1 MYKVVIDIG
10 DWSWD
15 EEQKLTIETS
25 DFDKAQI
32 IQEFVEFQKEH
43 GWAADYDLVEDY
55 EEEEDEVEEDEVEE
69 DEVEE
74 DEVEEDEVEED
85 EIAEYS
91 VGDIVE
97 DEDGL
102 VWELVG

>member
-15 EEQKLTIETS
+15 EEQKLTIETG

-43 GWAADYDLVEDY
+43 GWAADYEAVEY
-55 EEEEDEVEEDEVEE
+55 EEEEIEEEEV
-69 DEVEE
+69 
-74 DEVEEDEVEED
+74 
-85 EIAEYS
+85 AEYS

>member
-1 MYKVVIDIG
+1 MYKVEIEIG

-15 EEQKLTIETS
+15 EDQKVTIES
-25 DFDKAQI
+25 GDFDKIQI
-32 IQEFVEFQKEH
+32 IQEFIEFQKDH
-43 GWAADYDLVEDY
+43 GWAVDYDVVEYDNEEVEEF
-55 EEEEDEVEEDEVEE
+55 EEEEVE
-69 DEVEE
+69 
-74 DEVEEDEVEED
+74 
-85 EIAEYS
+85 YQ

>member
-15 EEQKLTIETS
+15 EDQTVTIQTA

-55 EEEEDEVEEDEVEE
+55 EEEEDE
-69 DEVEE
+69 EE

>member
-15 EEQKLTIETS
+15 EDQKVTIETD
-25 DFDKAQI
+25 DFEKAQLI
-32 IQEFVEFQKEH
+32 VEFVEFQKDH
-43 GWAADYDLVEDY
+43 GWAVDYDVVED
-55 EEEEDEVEEDEVEE
+55 EDCEDEEEDEEEVEEDEE
-69 DEVEE
+69 DEE
-74 DEVEEDEVEED
+74 
-85 EIAEYS
+85 AEYA

>member
-15 EEQKLTIETS
+15 EDQKLTIETG

-32 IQEFVEFQKEH
+32 IQEFVEFQKEY
-43 GWAADYDLVEDY
+43 GWAADYELVEDY
-55 EEEEDEVEEDEVEE
+55 EEEEEEEV
-69 DEVEE
+69 
-74 DEVEEDEVEED
+74 
-85 EIAEYS
+85 EYS

>member
-1 MYKVVIDIG
+1 MYKLIIDLG

-15 EEQKLTIETS
+15 EDQKLTIETS
-25 DFDKAQI
+25 DFDKALI
-32 IQEFVEFQKEH
+32 IQEFIEFQKDH

-55 EEEEDEVEEDEVEE
+55 EEEEEEEEEEEVEDEEE
-69 DEVEE
+69 D
-74 DEVEEDEVEED
+74 
-85 EIAEYS
+85 AEYA

-97 DEDGL
+97 DDDGL

>member
-10 DWSWD
+10 NWSWD
-15 EEQKLTIETS
+15 EDQTVTIETD
-25 DFDKAQI
+25 DFDKVLI
-32 IQEFVEFQKEH
+32 IQEFIEFQKEH
-43 GWAADYDLVEDY
+43 GWAADYDLVEDDEDEDEVEDEV
-55 EEEEDEVEEDEVEE
+55 EEEEDEV
-69 DEVEE
+69 
-74 DEVEEDEVEED
+74 
-85 EIAEYS
+85 AEYA

>member
-15 EEQKLTIETS
+15 EDQTVTIQTA

-55 EEEEDEVEEDEVEE
+55 EEDEEDAQCDEEVEDEEE
-69 DEVEE
+69 V
-74 DEVEEDEVEED
+74 
-85 EIAEYS
+85 AEYS

>member
-1 MYKVVIDIG
+1 MYKVEIDIG

-15 EEQKLTIETS
+15 EDQKVTIQTD
-25 DFDKAQI
+25 DFDKVQI
-32 IQEFVEFQKEH
+32 IQEFILFQQDY

-55 EEEEDEVEEDEVEE
+55 EEEEEVEDEEDEEDEDEVEY
-69 DEVEE
+69 
-74 DEVEEDEVEED
+74 
-85 EIAEYS
+85 A

-102 VWELVG
+102 VWELIG

>member
-1 MYKVVIDIG
+1 MYKVIIDLG

-15 EEQKLTIETS
+15 EDQTVTIETS
-25 DFDKAQI
+25 DFDKVQI
-32 IQEFVEFQKEH
+32 IQEFIEFQKDH

-55 EEEEDEVEEDEVEE
+55 EEEEEVEED
-69 DEVEE
+69 
-74 DEVEEDEVEED
+74 EED
-85 EIAEYS
+85 EIAEYA

-97 DEDGL
+97 DDDGL

>member
-1 MYKVVIDIG
+1 MYKVIIDIG

-25 DFDKAQI
+25 DFDKVQI
-32 IQEFVEFQKEH
+32 IQEFIAFQQEH

-55 EEEEDEVEEDEVEE
+55 EEEEEEVEDEEDEEE
-69 DEVEE
+69 EE
-74 DEVEEDEVEED
+74 
-85 EIAEYS
+85 AEYA

-97 DEDGL
+97 DDDGL
-102 VWELVG
+102 VWELIG

>member
-15 EEQKLTIETS
+15 EEQKLTIETG

-55 EEEEDEVEEDEVEE
+55 DDEEEEEDEAEDAQCDEEVEDEEE
-69 DEVEE
+69 V
-74 DEVEEDEVEED
+74 
-85 EIAEYS
+85 AEYS

>member
-15 EEQKLTIETS
+15 EDQKVTIETG

-43 GWAADYDLVEDY
+43 GWAADYELVEDY
-55 EEEEDEVEEDEVEE
+55 EEEEEEEV
-69 DEVEE
+69 
-74 DEVEEDEVEED
+74 
-85 EIAEYS
+85 EYS

>member
-1 MYKVVIDIG
+1 MYKVIIDLG
-10 DWSWD
+10 EWSWD

-25 DFDKAQI
+25 DFDKALI

-55 EEEEDEVEEDEVEE
+55 EEEEEVEDEEVEDE
-69 DEVEE
+69 
-74 DEVEEDEVEED
+74 EED

-97 DEDGL
+97 DDDGL

>member
-15 EEQKLTIETS
+15 EEQKVTIETG

-69 DEVEE
+69 DE
-74 DEVEEDEVEED
+74 
-85 EIAEYS
+85 IAEYS

>member
-1 MYKVVIDIG
+1 MYKVIIDIG

-25 DFDKAQI
+25 DFDKALI
-32 IQEFVEFQKEH
+32 IQEFIEFQKDH

-55 EEEEDEVEEDEVEE
+55 EEEDEEVEVEDEEEEDEE
-69 DEVEE
+69 
-74 DEVEEDEVEED
+74 
-85 EIAEYS
+85 AEYA
-91 VGDIVE
+91 VGDFVE

>member
-15 EEQKLTIETS
+15 EDQTVTIQTD

-32 IQEFVEFQKEH
+32 IQEFIEFQKDH

-55 EEEEDEVEEDEVEE
+55 DDEEDEVEEDEVE
-69 DEVEE
+69 DEEKVDEE
-74 DEVEEDEVEED
+74 EEV
-85 EIAEYS
+85 AEYS

>member
-1 MYKVVIDIG
+1 MYKVIIDIG

-25 DFDKAQI
+25 DFDKVQI
-32 IQEFVEFQKEH
+32 IQEFIAFQQEH

-55 EEEEDEVEEDEVEE
+55 EEEVEDEEDEEE
-69 DEVEE
+69 EVEY
-74 DEVEEDEVEED
+74 
-85 EIAEYS
+85 A

-97 DEDGL
+97 DDDGL
-102 VWELVG
+102 VWELIG

>member
-1 MYKVVIDIG
+1 MYKVIIDLG

-15 EEQKLTIETS
+15 EDQKLTIETS
-25 DFDKAQI
+25 DFDKALI

-55 EEEEDEVEEDEVEE
+55 DDEEEEEDEAEDAQCDEEVEE
-69 DEVEE
+69 EEVEY
-74 DEVEEDEVEED
+74 
-85 EIAEYS
+85 A

-97 DEDGL
+97 DDDGL

>member
-1 MYKVVIDIG
+1 MYKVEIDIG

-15 EEQKLTIETS
+15 EDQKVTIQTS
-25 DFDKAQI
+25 DFDKVQI
-32 IQEFVEFQKEH
+32 IQEFIAFQQEH

-55 EEEEDEVEEDEVEE
+55 EEEEEVEDEENEE
-69 DEVEE
+69 EE
-74 DEVEEDEVEED
+74 
-85 EIAEYS
+85 AEYA

-97 DEDGL
+97 DDDGL

>member
-1 MYKVVIDIG
+1 MYKVIIDIG

-25 DFDKAQI
+25 DFDKALI
-32 IQEFVEFQKEH
+32 IQEFVEFQKDH

-55 EEEEDEVEEDEVEE
+55 DDEEEEEDEGEDAQCDEEVEE
-69 DEVEE
+69 E
-74 DEVEEDEVEED
+74 DG
-85 EIAEYS
+85 EYA

>member
-1 MYKVVIDIG
+1 MYKVIIDIG

-25 DFDKAQI
+25 DFDKVQI
-32 IQEFVEFQKEH
+32 IQEFIAFQQEH
-43 GWAADYDLVEDY
+43 GWAADYDLVEDD
-55 EEEEDEVEEDEVEE
+55 EEEEEVEDEVEEDEE
-69 DEVEE
+69 D
-74 DEVEEDEVEED
+74 
-85 EIAEYS
+85 AEYA

-102 VWELVG
+102 VWELLG

>member
-1 MYKVVIDIG
+1 MYKVIIDLG

-15 EEQKLTIETS
+15 EDQKLTIETS
-25 DFDKAQI
+25 DFDKALI
-32 IQEFVEFQKEH
+32 IQEFIEFQKDH

-55 EEEEDEVEEDEVEE
+55 EEEEEEVEDEEEE
-69 DEVEE
+69 D
-74 DEVEEDEVEED
+74 
-85 EIAEYS
+85 AEYA

-97 DEDGL
+97 DDDGL